1 MNNQILAILIQE
13 GTRLISESLKNRAP
27 ATPKVTEASL
37 AEFIDKSHERLSE
50 YTRDPEEIKPIVLN
64 GGPTGGPTPIQ
75 INISQNQETV
85 EEVSPGKASSIVSG
99 CVPCALGHVGT
110 CTGLLNESIR
120 FSRTPEGMGSP
131 EVVDRINMCLDE
143 LNAMERVDLRPE
155 MLTQL
160 DGWEKQLADQ
170 TLSESRQLRHDLE
183 AIQNQD
189 DLESTAA
196 KTQRIR
202 KEIGRSWFQNKL
214 QKMPEKDKDE
224 IKRRVLDKINEM
236 ATTIEPGE

>member
-13 GTRLISESLKNRAP
+13 GTRLISESLKNRSP
-27 ATPKVTEASL
+27 GVPKVTEATL
-37 AEFIDKSHERLSE
+37 ADFIEKSHDRLSV
-50 YTRDPEEIKPIVLN
+50 YTQDPEAVKPIVLN
-64 GGPTGGPTPIQ
+64 EAPAKTPIQ
-75 INISQNQETV
+75 INITQNQEAV
-85 EEVSPGKASSIVSG
+85 EEVAPGKASSIVSG

-236 ATTIEPGE
+236 ATTIEPAE